1 MRPVPLKFEDAD
13 GTEYVI
19 DILTLG
25 QVRELEAFVTDPDR
39 RAGMNNLD
47 QGMEILRIG
56 MMDLYPDVDI
66 KKIRLVGGATRL
78 GELTQEIIRHAGME
92 PAEPGEPRPA
102 QEKSGTTSTDS

>member
-1 MRPVPLKFEDAD
+1 MRPAPLKFQDAV
-13 GTEYVI
+13 GTEYTI

-25 QVRELEAFVTDPDR
+25 QVRELEAFVTDR
-39 RAGMNNLD
+39 ERLKTMNNVD

-56 MMDLYPDVDI
+56 MMDLYPDVDV
-66 KKIRLVGGATRL
+66 KKMRLVGGAPRL

-92 PAEPGEPRPA
+92 PAQPGEPQPA